1 MVKAYKNLL
10 KEKEA
15 LEASVKVLT
24 SAVPTQPSKP
34 AEFLAASDIGDK
46 RDVESHDIG
55 ELETIEKDTSDGHAS
70 VSLRRQFSIPTPC
83 LFFLFLRLNLQFSSL
98 LLQNTEDDTSE
109 IQRLKEQLATLTNS
123 LSTVT
128 QQKSTMEA
136 SYQAEKKKLRV
147 SDM

>member
-24 SAVPTQPSKP
+24 SAAPTQPSKP

-55 ELETIEKDTSDGHAS
+55 ELETIEQDTSDGHAS

-83 LFFLFLRLNLQFSSL
+83 LFFLFFC
-98 LLQNTEDDTSE
+98 
-109 IQRLKEQLATLTNS
+109 
-123 LSTVT
+123 V
-128 QQKSTMEA
+128 
-136 SYQAEKKKLRV
+136 
-147 SDM
+147 